1 MVPNP
6 RRFGAD
12 TGGAIALSPAHREGV
27 AVGHPGDI
35 RTTHIRREGP
45 VLAGVGGEFV
55 ECEPDGLRGSR
66 LQAQLG
72 ALHGDARTERL
83 AQQVEQQTGRADKA

>member
-1 MVPNP
+1 
-6 RRFGAD
+6 
-12 TGGAIALSPAHREGV
+12 
-27 AVGHPGDI
+27 
-35 RTTHIRREGP
+35 
-45 VLAGVGGEFV
+45 
-55 ECEPDGLRGSR
+55 LRGSR